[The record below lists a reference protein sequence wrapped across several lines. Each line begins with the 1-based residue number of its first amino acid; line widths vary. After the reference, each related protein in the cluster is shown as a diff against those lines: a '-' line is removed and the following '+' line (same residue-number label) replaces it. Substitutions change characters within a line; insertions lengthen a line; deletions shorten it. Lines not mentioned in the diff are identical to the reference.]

1 MRDSSSQGSTSAAG
15 RLLLRPPA
23 ALSRSA
29 RYPAKDSMSSAD
41 DSRRGSKRSATPD
54 GHSDEDGDNTWTR
67 ADLGNEERKQK
78 FLRLMG
84 AAKKEHTGRLVIGD
98 HKSTSHLRTGEED
111 KKICDELENQFHQGM
126 DSKLS
131 GRNRRHCGLGFS
143 ESEDNAEE
151 PVHVVRPPSPCSSEA
166 SESESESVSSES
178 DSEEEDLADKCQST
192 KKSEENNP
200 QDKKGNY
207 KMMFVKSSDS

>member
-1 MRDSSSQGSTSAAG
+1 
-15 RLLLRPPA
+15 
-23 ALSRSA
+23 
-29 RYPAKDSMSSAD
+29 MSSAD
-41 DSRRGSKRSATPD
+41 GYSRGSKRRASPD
-54 GHSDEDGDNTWTR
+54 GHSDEDGSSTWTQ

-84 AAKKEHTGRLVIGD
+84 AGKKEHTGRLIIGD

-143 ESEDNAEE
+143 ESEDHPEE
-151 PVHVVRPPSPCSSEA
+151 AVKAVHPPSSHSSQD
-166 SESESESVSSES
+166 SDSGSLSSSES
-178 DSEEEDLADKCQST
+178 DSEEEEPADKKRPS
-192 KKSEENNP
+192 KLSEDDKSK
-200 QDKKGNY
+200 DKKGNY
-207 KMMFVKSSDS
+207 KMMFVKSSGS